1 MSKQLLVAQV
11 IDNYTLILNKGLND
25 GIKENQKYLVYK
37 LGDIFIDPET
47 QEDLGRW
54 EIIRGKGEIIEVRD
68 KYSVLKSRNLSN
80 ALISFS
86 AALTGAYKYSPF
98 ESPQRGDIAKL
109 IED

>member
-37 LGDIFIDPET
+37 LGDIIIDPET

-54 EIIRGKGEIIEVRD
+54 EIIEVRD